1 MERGFGHTE
10 ELPFILRDYSQKGKI
25 VFISQSHSFLD
36 ELSHNLSF
44 LGVNSLILS
53 PRFSFFTNHE
63 GLNDFTFLKNY
74 VQSFENQAKVT
85 LMHSSFLFFPMPEP
99 DSFSR
104 ISLSKGQKVSITDI
118 AKNLVSMGYI
128 STSTVYNPAE
138 FAMRGYILDFATTSE
153 AIRIEFSGNQIE
165 EIKKFDCETQKS
177 IEILKQI
184 EVFPN
189 KLIQNVDLPLFKARY
204 KMQFQEENAQLF
216 HAVENH
222 PESCDVNKYSK
233 MIVKNTMNIM
243 EILSGSI
250 YLHNFT
256 TENLVQTMNK
266 EFDSFAKQIGIGA
279 EAFYYT
285 NPSSFLEKA
294 TVIACV

>member
-1 MERGFGHTE
+1 MQQFSHQE
-10 ELPFILRDYSQKGKI
+10 ELPFTLRDYSQNGNI
-25 VFISQSHSFLD
+25 VFISQSHSFLE

-44 LGVNSLILS
+44 LGVESLILS

-63 GLNDFTFLKNY
+63 GLNDFAFLKNY
-74 VQSFENQAKVT
+74 VKSFENQAKVM
-85 LMHSSFLFFPMPEP
+85 LIHASLLFFPMPEP

-104 ISLSKGQKVSITDI
+104 INLSKGQNISITEI
-118 AKNLVSMGYI
+118 AKSLVSMGYS

-177 IEILKQI
+177 IATLKQV

-189 KLIQNVDLPLFKARY
+189 KLIQNVDIPLFKSRY
-204 KMQFQEENAQLF
+204 KMQFQEENIQLF
-216 HAVENH
+216 HAIENH

-233 MIVKNTMNIM
+233 MIIKNTMNVM
-243 EILSGSI
+243 EILSGDI

-256 TENLVQTMNK
+256 KETLINTMKK
-266 EFDSFAKQIGIGA
+266 EFDLFAKQIGISS

>member
-1 MERGFGHTE
+1 MEKGFIHQE
-10 ELPFILRDYSQKGKI
+10 ILPFTLRDYSQKGNI
-25 VFISQSHSFLD
+25 VFISQSHSFLE

-63 GLNDFTFLKNY
+63 GLNDFIFLKNY
-74 VQSFENQAKVT
+74 VKSFENQAKVT
-85 LMHSSFLFFPMPEP
+85 LIHASLLFFPMPEP

-104 ISLSKGQKVSITDI
+104 INLVKGQKISITEI
-118 AKNLVSMGYI
+118 AKNLVSMGYS

-177 IEILKQI
+177 IETLKQV

-189 KLIQNVDLPLFKARY
+189 KLIQNVDLSLFKARY
-204 KMQFQEENAQLF
+204 KMQFQEENSQLF

-233 MIVKNTMNIM
+233 MIVKNTINVM
-243 EILSGSI
+243 EILSGSV

-256 TENLVQTMNK
+256 TENLIQTMNK
-266 EFDSFAKQIGIGA
+266 EFDLFTKQIGIGA

>member
-1 MERGFGHTE
+1 MERGFIHQE
-10 ELPFILRDYSQKGKI
+10 ELPFTLRNYSQKGNI
-25 VFISQSHSFLD
+25 VFISQSHSFLE

-44 LGVNSLILS
+44 LGVKSLILS
-53 PRFSFFTNHE
+53 PRFSFVTNHE

-74 VQSFENQAKVT
+74 VKSFESQANVT
-85 LMHSSFLFFPMPEP
+85 LIHSSLLFFPMPEP

-104 ISLSKGQKVSITDI
+104 INLAKGQNISITEI
-118 AKNLVSMGYI
+118 AKSLVLMGYS

-138 FAMRGYILDFATTSE
+138 FAMRGYIIDFATTSE

-177 IEILKQI
+177 IALLKAI

-189 KLIQNVDLPLFKARY
+189 KLIQNVDISLFKSRY
-204 KMQFQEENAQLF
+204 KMQFQEENPQLF

-233 MIVKNTMNIM
+233 MIVKNTMNVM
-243 EILSGSI
+243 EILSGDI

-256 TENLVQTMNK
+256 TESLVQTMNK

-285 NPSSFLEKA
+285 KPASFLEKA